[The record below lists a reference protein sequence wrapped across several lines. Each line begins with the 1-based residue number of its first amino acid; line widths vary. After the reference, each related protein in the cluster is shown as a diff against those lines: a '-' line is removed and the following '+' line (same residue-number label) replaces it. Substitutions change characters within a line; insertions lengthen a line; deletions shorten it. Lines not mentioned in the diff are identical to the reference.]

1 MHAALSGLQASR
13 LLSKPV
19 GRCPN
24 VALPC
29 MPEPRPILVTSIQ
42 ITELL
47 VRSPCLFV
55 LHKFMADVWRPATG
69 FK

>member
-13 LLSKPV
+13 LLSKP
-19 GRCPN
+19 GWRCPD

-29 MPEPRPILVTSIQ
+29 MPEPRPIFVTSIQ

-47 VRSPCLFV
+47 VRSPPLFV